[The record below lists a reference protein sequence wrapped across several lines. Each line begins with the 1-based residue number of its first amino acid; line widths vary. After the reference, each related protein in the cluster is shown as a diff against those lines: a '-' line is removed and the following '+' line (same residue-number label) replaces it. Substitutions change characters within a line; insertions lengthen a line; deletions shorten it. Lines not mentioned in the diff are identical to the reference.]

1 MRSMTTP
8 ELVEVAPGESGSI
21 SLAVTNTS
29 SVIDAFQVQVFGL
42 DPSWITVV
50 PERLSLFP
58 GQTEHVDIHVLLPP
72 DYPASHRTLAV
83 NVTSTDDPDAF
94 SLNQVELTVQP
105 RNVVGLRVDPVM
117 ITGGTRARFGMVVS
131 NEGNAGVIANG
142 YALDPEDLAT
152 FEFAPANVFVAPG
165 QEQVIDVTASG
176 GRAWF
181 GQMRARTFT
190 FGVETD
196 HRVETIGTFIQR
208 PRIGRWMLSLLGLL
222 TAAAVFAAVLSRT
235 FDSVVQEARVS
246 TDVLDAA
253 LQQGEAGGAV
263 IPTNPGGLLGQ
274 LVTSTTN
281 TGLSGAQ
288 AELYLADDTDAV
300 VGSAATD
307 DTGTF
312 TFANLGEGEY
322 KLKLSGSG
330 VGSIWY
336 GGESANTLNPA
347 DAATI
352 DVVLGEETDIG
363 VITINGI
370 PVVVA
375 GTIDV
380 PDPTNTTVS
389 IVVPGGDPASVVA
402 TTKLGPDGSFV
413 LEGVPSPGTYQMI
426 VETPG
431 SAPQVRDLVLEPG
444 RPVAGIEV
452 TVQPGAGLISGT
464 VYGPFGPLGGA
475 TITAIDSSLEVNT
488 VSLTEEPRGT
498 YTLRNLP
505 TPGQYTVTVSMAG
518 YQSES
523 RSVSLTND
531 QTLASFDARLVPAVG
546 SIQGRALVDGE
557 PSRGVSVTVTGGDVN
572 RTSGVVSQG
581 SDAGGYNFSGLEA
594 PGTYTLTFT
603 GDGLIPQVRVVDLD
617 PLAGT
622 ENATGVDVS
631 LSRER
636 TAVSGVVRNVDGNP
650 VALAEVT
657 LTNGAD
663 DRTMLTANSPLGQFE
678 FSNVAPGAY
687 TLTASL
693 IGTEP
698 VTVLVNVTAATAVAP
713 LDIQL
718 GAQATLSGSVLGFD
732 PTTRQVTVKL
742 FEPAQFPN
750 GTVLNQ
756 VQTDAAGQYRF
767 TNLAAPTDF
776 VVAVYATPTAANPL
790 DSATVRTEP
799 GANVTVPT
807 FTVRLS

>member
-1 MRSMTTP
+1 MTMRSMTSP
-8 ELVEVAPGESGSI
+8 DVVEVAPGESGSI
-21 SLAVTNTS
+21 TLAVTNTS
-29 SVIDAFQVQVFGL
+29 SVIDAFRVQVFGL

-50 PERLSLFP
+50 PDHLSLFP

-94 SLNQVELTVQP
+94 SLNQVELEVQP
-105 RNVVGLRVDPVM
+105 RNVVGVRLDPVM
-117 ITGGTRARFGMVVS
+117 ITGGGSARFGMVVS

-142 YALDPEDLAT
+142 YAVDPEDLAT

-165 QEQVIDVTASG
+165 QEQVIEVTASG

-181 GQMRARTFT
+181 GQMRPRTFT

-196 HRVETIGTFIQR
+196 HRVETLGTFVQR

-222 TAAAVFAAVLSRT
+222 TAAAVFAMVLSRT
-235 FDSVVQEARVS
+235 FDSVVDEARVS

-263 IPTNPGGLLGQ
+263 VPTNPGGVLGQ

-281 TGLSGAQ
+281 AGLSGAQ
-288 AELYLADDTDAV
+288 AELFVASNTDTP

-312 TFANLGEGEY
+312 TFANLGAGEY
-322 KLKLSGSG
+322 KLRLSGSG
-330 VGSIWY
+330 VGSIWF
-336 GGESANTLNPA
+336 GDTDNPA
-347 DAATI
+347 DAEVITVA
-352 DVVLGEETDIG
+352 LGEVTKIG
-363 VITINGI
+363 TITINGI
-370 PVVVA
+370 PVDVA
-375 GTIDV
+375 GQISV
-380 PDPTNTTVS
+380 PDPTNVTVS
-389 IVVPGGDPASVVA
+389 VVVPGSDPPAVVA

-413 LEGVPSPGTYQMI
+413 LEDVPSPGTYQMI

-444 RPVAGIEV
+444 RPLADIEV

-475 TITAIDSSLEVNT
+475 TITAIDGSLEVET

-498 YTLRNLP
+498 YALRNLP
-505 TPGQYTVTVSMAG
+505 TPGQYTVTVSMPG

-546 SIQGRALVDGE
+546 SVRGRALVDGVA
-557 PSRGVSVTVTGGDVN
+557 SRGVKVTVTGGDVN

-581 SDAGGYNFSGLEA
+581 SDAGGYSFSGLEA

-603 GDGLIPQVRVVDLD
+603 GEGLIPQVRVVDLD

-622 ENATGVDVS
+622 ENASGIDVS

-636 TAVSGVVRNVDGNP
+636 TAVTGVVRNVDGNP
-650 VALAEVT
+650 VPFAEVK

-663 DRTMLTANSPLGQFE
+663 DRTMLTATSPVGQFD
-678 FSNVAPGAY
+678 FSNVEPGAY

-698 VTVLVNVTAATAVAP
+698 VTVLVNVTPATPVAP
-713 LDIQL
+713 LDVQL
-718 GAQATLSGSVLGFD
+718 GAQATLSGTVLGFD
-732 PTTRQVTVKL
+732 PTARQVTVKL
-742 FEPAQFPN
+742 FLPAQFPN
-750 GTVLNQ
+750 GTVLETTT
-756 VQTDAAGQYRF
+756 TDSTGQYQFR
-767 TNLAAPTDF
+767 NLAAPADF
-776 VVAVYATPTAANPL
+776 MVAVYAGPNAANPL
-790 DSATVRTEP
+790 DSAAVRTDP
-799 GANVTVPT
+799 GANVVVPT